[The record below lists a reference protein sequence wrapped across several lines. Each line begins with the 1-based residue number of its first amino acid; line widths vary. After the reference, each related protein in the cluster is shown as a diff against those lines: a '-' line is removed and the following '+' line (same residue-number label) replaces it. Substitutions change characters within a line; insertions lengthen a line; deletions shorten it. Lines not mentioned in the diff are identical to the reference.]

1 MSTNHDTT
9 KDVKQADNSKLENV
23 FHTKRKIVKYTHD
36 GEWVDY
42 CPSPITKPSN
52 RNIASKSAQE
62 QERFS
67 CELCEFKCNSERTLF
82 SHMSTN
88 HAKIEQ
94 LDGIV
99 SQIDSVNVSL
109 GVLNHSDFN
118 PEIVEKPTA
127 LAPESYAEKVKVK
140 VPVPIKDEHI
150 CDLCDFSFKNRAD
163 LKMHY
168 LNKHYLTSSAT
179 KEQKSSKKKRNK
191 KNPGRN
197 STFSLMMKMR
207 KQMKCGKP
215 LCIFLNVSI
224 PFKIETFWGKCHN
237 LIFMSPSNSSIKC
250 SSYRNE
256 WQLVKRRNLILVIF
270 LSAIS
275 VI

>member
-1 MSTNHDTT
+1 ML
-9 KDVKQADNSKLENV
+9 KKLRLKFQYQSKMN
-23 FHTKRKIVKYTHD
+23 T
-36 GEWVDY
+36 
-42 CPSPITKPSN
+42 
-52 RNIASKSAQE
+52 
-62 QERFS
+62 
-67 CELCEFKCNSERTLF
+67 
-82 SHMSTN
+82 
-88 HAKIEQ
+88 
-94 LDGIV
+94 
-99 SQIDSVNVSL
+99 
-109 GVLNHSDFN
+109 
-118 PEIVEKPTA
+118 
-127 LAPESYAEKVKVK
+127 
-140 VPVPIKDEHI
+140 
-150 CDLCDFSFKNRAD
+150 LCDSRDFIFKNRAD

-250 SSYRNE
+250 SSYCIIPFLGTRDLST
-256 WQLVKRRNLILVIF
+256 QLIKITQLQHSEDKVRIQF
-270 LSAIS
+270 LNI
-275 VI
+275 